1 MELVRIG
8 KIVNTHGIKGE
19 LRILSDFEFKDKVF
33 KKGVKVYVGKKKKE
47 FIINSYRF
55 HKIFDMVTFEG
66 FNNIN
71 DVEYLKGDFV
81 YVNEEDLNL
90 KENEILKSKLIG
102 FDVIIDNENIGKIT
116 EIFWAKAN
124 DVIRV
129 NENILIPYVDEFI
142 EKIDK
147 ENKIITTK
155 DSGEEG
161 VLGDD
166 CLIDCSQIPM
176 IYCNYDTQ
184 DVVDITLDD
193 LQVGDEIILAIRSSE
208 IENLQKEDDNKAKI
222 AVEQLQ
228 LGTQRIK

>member
-1 MELVRIG
+1 MTNPSCKREWTAEEVRRDPCGSVGNHVIAEIAERQAMNRNLEELMMKKMIMALCIFICVFTLVACSG
-8 KIVNTHGIKGE
+8 QQTNEPLTLGVNAI
-19 LRILSDFEFKDKVF
+19 
-33 KKGVKVYVGKKKKE
+33 
-47 FIINSYRF
+47 
-55 HKIFDMVTFEG
+55 
-66 FNNIN
+66 
-71 DVEYLKGDFV
+71 
-81 YVNEEDLNL
+81 
-90 KENEILKSKLIG
+90 
-102 FDVIIDNENIGKIT
+102 IT
-116 EIFWAKAN
+116 E
-124 DVIRV
+124 
-129 NENILIPYVDEFI
+129 
-142 EKIDK
+142 IDK

-193 LQVGDEIILAIRSSE
+193 LQVGDEIILTIRSSE

>member
-1 MELVRIG
+1 MTKPREKTREELQAEI
-8 KIVNTHGIKGE
+8 E
-19 LRILSDFEFKDKVF
+19 D
-33 KKGVKVYVGKKKKE
+33 GKKKIRQFENQEKMLRHFVPSRE
-47 FIINSYRF
+47 LHSLAPLMRLSLVDLPSANSIKCCSPPASLISINLEELMIKRMMMALC
-55 HKIFDMVTFEG
+55 IFVCTFTLVACSGQQTNEPLTLG
-66 FNNIN
+66 
-71 DVEYLKGDFV
+71 
-81 YVNEEDLNL
+81 VNA
-90 KENEILKSKLIG
+90 I
-102 FDVIIDNENIGKIT
+102 IT
-116 EIFWAKAN
+116 E
-124 DVIRV
+124 
-129 NENILIPYVDEFI
+129 
-142 EKIDK
+142 IDK

>member
-1 MELVRIG
+1 MNITYTQNGDYLIPNIVIRKTKPIGHYGRLRKAYLEIFICAFTLVACSG
-8 KIVNTHGIKGE
+8 QQTNESLTLGVNAI
-19 LRILSDFEFKDKVF
+19 
-33 KKGVKVYVGKKKKE
+33 
-47 FIINSYRF
+47 
-55 HKIFDMVTFEG
+55 
-66 FNNIN
+66 
-71 DVEYLKGDFV
+71 
-81 YVNEEDLNL
+81 
-90 KENEILKSKLIG
+90 
-102 FDVIIDNENIGKIT
+102 IT
-116 EIFWAKAN
+116 E
-124 DVIRV
+124 
-129 NENILIPYVDEFI
+129 
-142 EKIDK
+142 IDK